1 MAENMTFIVE
11 KETYFDVFFKKYPDK
26 TTNKNKISKKCL
38 MEVGLTKICPALCCR
53 ISSCYECW
61 NAPKGIWDTLFE
73 IQNKMRYEFEED

>member
-1 MAENMTFIVE
+1 
-11 KETYFDVFFKKYPDK
+11 
-26 TTNKNKISKKCL
+26 